1 MITYFDFDE
10 YNSIEKT
17 VKLVRDKPIEE
28 QKVDVKVVEILC
40 TYLRNAC
47 VSLEEDPDSEFF
59 KNGNRNGNGKSKSTN
74 NNESK
79 SKSKGGTTK
88 EKQQKQEQEEEEER
102 PPDYNIIIS
111 PEQWQ
116 TKLIQKY
123 NKLYDTVQMNLPHLW
138 HSLEFDLS
146 IKNILHI
153 KDCSLPFAGVVLG
166 RPTKSTT
173 SVLRKWIC
181 YNRS

>member
-1 MITYFDFDE
+1 MVYFNASNPSAPGTEYHNIIIRNEPLLTQCGFTKFSLPLNGGTKMILYNHKFKSMITYFDFDE

-59 KNGNRNGNGKSKSTN
+59 KNGNRNGNGKPKSTN

-88 EKQQKQEQEEEEER
+88 EKQQKQEQEEEER
-102 PPDYNIIIS
+102 PPD
-111 PEQWQ
+111 
-116 TKLIQKY
+116 LI
-123 NKLYDTVQMNLPHLW
+123 
-138 HSLEFDLS
+138 LS
-146 IKNILHI
+146 FPLNN
-153 KDCSLPFAGVVLG
+153 G
-166 RPTKSTT
+166 RP
-173 SVLRKWIC
+173 
-181 YNRS
+181 N